1 MKIHKEEPYEQ
12 AMRYYWKARILS
24 GMPVIETTCFPAIHV
39 ASVWLIEVAEYIVA
53 QHNKALSEK
62 HDLQKE
68 IEDLSGE
75 FSDATGTDPDEWTD
89 FDEDKSPGV

>member
-1 MKIHKEEPYEQ
+1 MKIHKEKPFEQ
-12 AMRYYWKARILS
+12 AMRYFWKVDTSSPLPA
-24 GMPVIETTCFPAIHV
+24 IETTCFPPIYIA
-39 ASVWLIEVAEYIVA
+39 AVWHTEVAKYIVA

-68 IEDLSGE
+68 IEDFSGE
-75 FSDATGTDPDEWTD
+75 SCEDMGIDPDEWTD

>member
-1 MKIHKEEPYEQ
+1 MKIHKEKPHEQ
-12 AMRYYWKARILS
+12 VMRYYWKAQILS

-39 ASVWLIEVAEYIVA
+39 ASVRHIEVAEYIVA

-68 IEDLSGE
+68 IEDFSGE
-75 FSDATGTDPDEWTD
+75 SCEDMGIDPDEWTD